1 MAFAYDFSTSRD
13 RLVREIGMLAEGVGR
28 NSTAAL
34 AFSDATA
41 ANDILGAIA
50 HNEHIVF
57 GMILSS
63 DGTPLAR
70 FERGGSTRSAALP
83 PHLTDALRKG
93 QAWYAFTDDNL
104 MLMRP
109 IVHDQEVVGAVVIE
123 ADQREI
129 WARAVNVAKI
139 VAGVLFG
146 TFWLALAVAFRL
158 QRVISVP
165 LLRLTEI
172 TRAVTN
178 DRRYDVRAPHGGAD
192 EIGS

>member
-1 MAFAYDFSTSRD
+1 MYRRITLWFTRLSLARKLTGISVVATVASLILACAVAFAYDFSTSRD

-83 PHLTDALRKG
+83 PH
-93 QAWYAFTDDNL
+93 
-104 MLMRP
+104 RP
-109 IVHDQEVVGAVVIE
+109 TPCGT
-123 ADQREI
+123 
-129 WARAVNVAKI
+129 ARP
-139 VAGVLFG
+139 G
-146 TFWLALAVAFRL
+146 TR
-158 QRVISVP
+158 SP
-165 LLRLTEI
+165 T
-172 TRAVTN
+172 TT
-178 DRRYDVRAPHGGAD
+178 
-192 EIGS
+192 